1 MRQFLRLFCGPQ
13 AVAFQ
18 APSGDNRAMSAS
30 TPPQPL
36 DYASPPPRPT
46 GFSPWL
52 WVPALFFMQAVPNA
66 MVVSVYPVA
75 FKNLGF
81 ENLTITAWTPLVV
94 LPWTLK
100 LLWAPLVELTAKKRT
115 WVLLM
120 QVAIFLLTAASAA
133 GLMLPTPFYPVLA
146 IMMLLAICSAT
157 HDIASDG
164 LYLLSLPRDRQAAF
178 VGVLTTAGRLGRLLC
193 TGGLVWLAGYLA
205 AGGLAPGVA
214 WAIVA
219 SVIAAMY
226 GAGMVA
232 NFFTLP
238 TPPTDLARLD
248 PKDTGRLRAEIIRT
262 ASVIFTGLCLW
273 AILAGGIRIAGHFS
287 AATLDMTAKWGQTPT
302 GLWVWLGIALAGFA
316 LFPLGYLLSRKLLR
330 GTEMGLALST
340 YVTQPGFGA
349 ILFFIL
355 TYRLGEVMV
364 GAMSPLFLLDTA
376 EQGGLNVGTA
386 QLGTINGVAGV
397 IGIIIGGLVG
407 GWFISK
413 VGLRKAFWPLAFA
426 MHTPNLLYV
435 YAAYAATHGGL
446 SLAALYGIV
455 FIDQFGYGFGFAGY
469 FVYLMYVAQRRPEFT
484 TTHYAIG
491 TGLGAL
497 TIVLATALSGIV
509 QSFTGYFGFFIIVCF
524 LTLPGMIALLIIP
537 MDETEGRGIKPEVE

>member
-1 MRQFLRLFCGPQ
+1 MTAGN
-13 AVAFQ
+13 AFPPKLDHQ
-18 APSGDNRAMSAS
+18 
-30 TPPQPL
+30 TPAQKPV
-36 DYASPPPRPT
+36 

-66 MVVSVYPVA
+66 MVVAVYPVA
-75 FKNLGF
+75 FKSLGF
-81 ENLTITAWTPLVV
+81 DNLAITAWTPLVV

-115 WVLLM
+115 WVLMM
-120 QVAIFLLTAASAA
+120 QLAIFLLTTASAA
-133 GLMLPTPFYPVLA
+133 GLVLPSPFYPVLA

-164 LYLLSLPRDRQAAF
+164 LYLLSLPRDKQAAF
-178 VGVLTTAGRLGRLLC
+178 VGVLTTSGRLGRMLC
-193 TGGLVWLAGYLA
+193 TGGLVWLAGTLA
-205 AGGLAPGVA
+205 ERGYPPATS

-219 SVIAAMY
+219 VVIALLY

-238 TPPTDLARLD
+238 RPPADIARLD
-248 PKDTGRLRAEIIRT
+248 PSDTGRLRAELVRT
-262 ASVIFTGLCLW
+262 ASVIFAGLALW
-273 AILAGGIRIAGHFS
+273 AILAGGIRVAGHLS
-287 AATLDMTAKWGQTPT
+287 AESLDMVAKWGQTDL
-302 GLWVWLGIALAGFA
+302 GLKVWLGILLAGLV
-316 LFPLGYLLSRKLLR
+316 LFPIGYLISAKLLR
-330 GTEMGLALST
+330 GTEMGEALGT
-340 YVTQPGFGA
+340 YVRQPGFGA

-364 GAMSPLFLLDTA
+364 GAMSPLFLLDKPA
-376 EQGGLNVGTA
+376 VGGLGVSTA
-386 QLGTINGVAGV
+386 ALGTINGVAGV
-397 IGIIIGGLVG
+397 IGIIIGGLAG
-407 GWFISK
+407 GWFISR
-413 VGLRKAFWPLAFA
+413 VGLRRAFWPLAFA

-435 YAAYAATHGGL
+435 YAAYAAHHGGVSL
-446 SLAALYGIV
+446 SFLYFIT

-469 FVYLMYVAQRRPEFT
+469 FVYLMYVAQRTPGFT

-509 QSFTGYFGFFIIVCF
+509 QSFTGYFGFFIVVCF
-524 LTLPGMIALLIIP
+524 LTLPGMVALLLIP
-537 MDETEGRGIKPEVE
+537 LDETQGRGIKVETE